1 MTLSQLPRSASR
13 PESIIETGRL
23 VIDLDTHVALVE
35 DRPVALTEKEYGIIE
50 LLSLRKGTILT
61 KEMFLDHLYGG
72 MDEPELKIIDVF
84 VCKLRKKIAEAT
96 GGHHYIETVWG
107 RGYVLRDPAA
117 PWAAGASTLDEN
129 LAERIRAV
137 LAGTGSVREVRMFGG
152 LCFMLNGNMVA
163 GASKR
168 GLLVRVGKD
177 QHTRALARP
186 DAKRMEMSGR
196 PMEGYVF
203 IDPPPRDEQTLREW
217 LDLAVGRD
225 SRWPLSIRTVPA
237 KAFFCPDRGFE
248 SRCLYQRKS
257 GANLPSSAAGIS
269 WISTARP
276 IPPVVLSAHGDGR
289 DLA

>member
-1 MTLSQLPRSASR
+1 
-13 PESIIETGRL
+13 
-23 VIDLDTHVALVE
+23 LVE

-72 MDEPELKIIDVF
+72 TDEPELKIIDVF

-107 RGYVLRDPAA
+107 RGYVLRDLAA

-217 LDLAVGRD
+217 LDLAVAFVNT
-225 SRWPLSIRTVPA
+225 LPA
-237 KAFFCPDRGFE
+237 KSPRLR
-248 SRCLYQRKS
+248 SRRAK
-257 GANLPSSAAGIS
+257 AK
-269 WISTARP
+269 
-276 IPPVVLSAHGDGR
+276 
-289 DLA
+289 

>member
-1 MTLSQLPRSASR
+1 
-13 PESIIETGRL
+13 

-61 KEMFLDHLYGG
+61 KEMFLGHLYGG

-117 PWAAGASTLDEN
+117 PWAADASTLDEN

-217 LDLAVGRD
+217 LDLAVAFVNT
-225 SRWPLSIRTVPA
+225 LPA
-237 KAFFCPDRGFE
+237 KSPRLR
-248 SRCLYQRKS
+248 SRRAK
-257 GANLPSSAAGIS
+257 AK
-269 WISTARP
+269 
-276 IPPVVLSAHGDGR
+276 
-289 DLA
+289 

>member
-1 MTLSQLPRSASR
+1 
-13 PESIIETGRL
+13 

-217 LDLAVGRD
+217 LDLAVAFVNT
-225 SRWPLSIRTVPA
+225 LPA
-237 KAFFCPDRGFE
+237 KSPRLR
-248 SRCLYQRKS
+248 SRRAK
-257 GANLPSSAAGIS
+257 AK
-269 WISTARP
+269 
-276 IPPVVLSAHGDGR
+276 
-289 DLA
+289 

>member
-1 MTLSQLPRSASR
+1 
-13 PESIIETGRL
+13 

-107 RGYVLRDPAA
+107 RGYVLRDLAA

-186 DAKRMEMSGR
+186 DAKRMEMFGR

-203 IDPPPRDEQTLREW
+203 IDPLPRDEQTLREW
-217 LDLAVGRD
+217 LDLAVAFVNT
-225 SRWPLSIRTVPA
+225 LPA
-237 KAFFCPDRGFE
+237 KSPRLR
-248 SRCLYQRKS
+248 SRRAK
-257 GANLPSSAAGIS
+257 AK
-269 WISTARP
+269 
-276 IPPVVLSAHGDGR
+276 
-289 DLA
+289 

>member
-177 QHTRALARP
+177 QHTGPWRGRTQNVWRCLAARWRAT
-186 DAKRMEMSGR
+186 S
-196 PMEGYVF
+196 
-203 IDPPPRDEQTLREW
+203 
-217 LDLAVGRD
+217 
-225 SRWPLSIRTVPA
+225 SSIRHRATN
-237 KAFFCPDRGFE
+237 KLCG
-248 SRCLYQRKS
+248 S
-257 GANLPSSAAGIS
+257 GSISPSPSSTRCRQS
-269 WISTARP
+269 R
-276 IPPVVLSAHGDGR
+276 R
-289 DLA
+289 D

>member
-1 MTLSQLPRSASR
+1 M
-13 PESIIETGRL
+13 
-23 VIDLDTHVALVE
+23 VE

-177 QHTRALARP
+177 QHTRALAWP
-186 DAKRMEMSGR
+186 DAKRIEMSGR

-217 LDLAVGRD
+217 LDLAVAFVNT
-225 SRWPLSIRTVPA
+225 LPA
-237 KAFFCPDRGFE
+237 KAPRLR
-248 SRCLYQRKS
+248 SRRAK
-257 GANLPSSAAGIS
+257 AK
-269 WISTARP
+269 
-276 IPPVVLSAHGDGR
+276 
-289 DLA
+289 

>member
-1 MTLSQLPRSASR
+1 
-13 PESIIETGRL
+13 

-72 MDEPELKIIDVF
+72 TDEPELKIIDVF

-107 RGYVLRDPAA
+107 RGYVLRDLAA

-129 LAERIRAV
+129 LAERIRVV

-203 IDPPPRDEQTLREW
+203 IDPLPRDEQTLREW
-217 LDLAVGRD
+217 LDLAVAFVNT
-225 SRWPLSIRTVPA
+225 LPA
-237 KAFFCPDRGFE
+237 KSPRLR
-248 SRCLYQRKS
+248 SRRAK
-257 GANLPSSAAGIS
+257 AK
-269 WISTARP
+269 
-276 IPPVVLSAHGDGR
+276 
-289 DLA
+289 

>member
-1 MTLSQLPRSASR
+1 
-13 PESIIETGRL
+13 

-72 MDEPELKIIDVF
+72 TDEPELKIIDVF

-107 RGYVLRDPAA
+107 RGYVLRDLAA

-129 LAERIRAV
+129 LAERIRVV

-217 LDLAVGRD
+217 LDLAVAFVNT
-225 SRWPLSIRTVPA
+225 LPA
-237 KAFFCPDRGFE
+237 KAPRLR
-248 SRCLYQRKS
+248 SRRAK
-257 GANLPSSAAGIS
+257 AK
-269 WISTARP
+269 
-276 IPPVVLSAHGDGR
+276 
-289 DLA
+289 

>member
-1 MTLSQLPRSASR
+1 
-13 PESIIETGRL
+13 
-23 VIDLDTHVALVE
+23 LVE

-107 RGYVLRDPAA
+107 RGYVLRDLAA

-217 LDLAVGRD
+217 LDLAVAFVNT
-225 SRWPLSIRTVPA
+225 LPA
-237 KAFFCPDRGFE
+237 KSPRLR
-248 SRCLYQRKS
+248 SRRAK
-257 GANLPSSAAGIS
+257 AK
-269 WISTARP
+269 
-276 IPPVVLSAHGDGR
+276 
-289 DLA
+289 

>member
-1 MTLSQLPRSASR
+1 
-13 PESIIETGRL
+13 

-107 RGYVLRDPAA
+107 RGYVLRDLAA

-217 LDLAVGRD
+217 LDLAVAFVNT
-225 SRWPLSIRTVPA
+225 LPA
-237 KAFFCPDRGFE
+237 KAPRLR
-248 SRCLYQRKS
+248 SRRAK
-257 GANLPSSAAGIS
+257 AK
-269 WISTARP
+269 
-276 IPPVVLSAHGDGR
+276 
-289 DLA
+289 

>member
-1 MTLSQLPRSASR
+1 VTLSQLPRSASR

-117 PWAAGASTLDEN
+117 LDEN

-217 LDLAVGRD
+217 LDLAVAFVNT
-225 SRWPLSIRTVPA
+225 LPA
-237 KAFFCPDRGFE
+237 KARRLR
-248 SRCLYQRKS
+248 SRRAK
-257 GANLPSSAAGIS
+257 AK
-269 WISTARP
+269 
-276 IPPVVLSAHGDGR
+276 
-289 DLA
+289 

>member
-1 MTLSQLPRSASR
+1 MKISVADNIWNSSLV
-13 PESIIETGRL
+13 GRL
-23 VIDLDTHVALVE
+23 VIDLDTHVALAE

-217 LDLAVGRD
+217 LDLAVAFVNT
-225 SRWPLSIRTVPA
+225 LAA
-237 KAFFCPDRGFE
+237 KAPRLR
-248 SRCLYQRKS
+248 SRRAK
-257 GANLPSSAAGIS
+257 AK
-269 WISTARP
+269 
-276 IPPVVLSAHGDGR
+276 
-289 DLA
+289 

>member
-1 MTLSQLPRSASR
+1 
-13 PESIIETGRL
+13 

-129 LAERIRAV
+129 LAERIRVV

-217 LDLAVGRD
+217 LDLAVAFVNT
-225 SRWPLSIRTVPA
+225 LPA
-237 KAFFCPDRGFE
+237 KAPRLR
-248 SRCLYQRKS
+248 SRRAK
-257 GANLPSSAAGIS
+257 AK
-269 WISTARP
+269 
-276 IPPVVLSAHGDGR
+276 
-289 DLA
+289 

>member
-1 MTLSQLPRSASR
+1 
-13 PESIIETGRL
+13 

-50 LLSLRKGTILT
+50 LLSSRKGTILT

-203 IDPPPRDEQTLREW
+203 IDPLPRDEQTLREW
-217 LDLAVGRD
+217 LDLAVAFVNT
-225 SRWPLSIRTVPA
+225 LPA
-237 KAFFCPDRGFE
+237 KSPRLR
-248 SRCLYQRKS
+248 SRRAK
-257 GANLPSSAAGIS
+257 AK
-269 WISTARP
+269 
-276 IPPVVLSAHGDGR
+276 
-289 DLA
+289 

>member
-1 MTLSQLPRSASR
+1 
-13 PESIIETGRL
+13 

-217 LDLAVGRD
+217 LDLAVAFVNT
-225 SRWPLSIRTVPA
+225 LPA
-237 KAFFCPDRGFE
+237 KAPRLR
-248 SRCLYQRKS
+248 SRRAK
-257 GANLPSSAAGIS
+257 AK
-269 WISTARP
+269 
-276 IPPVVLSAHGDGR
+276 
-289 DLA
+289 